1 MIHLYSAGNE
11 NFNRNGNAILRP
23 TECIVDE
30 QAGGSWELSM
40 LHPVDPDG
48 AWQFIQTDAII
59 KAPIPVRRIK
69 NALSGLDADIYT
81 VNANG
86 TALRESASEPTP
98 ISYMQWTY
106 LGVYSVGDKVSY
118 LTYGNYQCISD
129 VNEGTPYFM
138 HPPNNEPGAWK
149 KIASQTSGAPILAT
163 LTAGTE
169 LIYIEDAQ
177 TTGWIKVM
185 TVLTGITG
193 YIKLS
198 QVTFD
203 RHQDPTPIP
212 DRVITEQLFRI
223 YRVDIDSNSRTVS
236 VSARHVSYDLNGVL
250 MQDCDLNRVSPS
262 MAIMLMQEAWM
273 IPYRGT
279 IATNLSTDNNGTYTG
294 NVTNKS
300 GTAGFLDP
308 DLGMVN
314 YFHAQLIR
322 DNWDIF
328 LMANNVEDR
337 GFSIRYGVN
346 MKGVKWSRDIDRV
359 VTRVVPVAKTADGS
373 DLYLPEQWVDSPN
386 ISDYSVIHMERLS
399 VKGQIGKDDG
409 SGTGTNWTEET
420 LLAEMRTKAGERF
433 SVDHADAGSVKLT
446 VDFLRLG
453 DTEEYQQYRGLEE
466 VSMYDQITVQAPQ
479 IGLDM
484 KLQVSRIRYDC
495 VLGRFLGIEVGDV
508 FDYNGNT
515 VSGYQI
521 GNGAIYYEKISQSTI
536 DRIRSEL

>member
-138 HPPNNEPGAWK
+138 HPPNNEPVAWK

>member
-1 MIHLYSAGNE
+1 
-11 NFNRNGNAILRP
+11 
-23 TECIVDE
+23 
-30 QAGGSWELSM
+30 
-40 LHPVDPDG
+40 
-48 AWQFIQTDAII
+48 
-59 KAPIPVRRIK
+59 
-69 NALSGLDADIYT
+69 
-81 VNANG
+81 
-86 TALRESASEPTP
+86 
-98 ISYMQWTY
+98 
-106 LGVYSVGDKVSY
+106 
-118 LTYGNYQCISD
+118 
-129 VNEGTPYFM
+129 
-138 HPPNNEPGAWK
+138 
-149 KIASQTSGAPILAT
+149 
-163 LTAGTE
+163 
-169 LIYIEDAQ
+169 
-177 TTGWIKVM
+177 
-185 TVLTGITG
+185 
-193 YIKLS
+193 
-198 QVTFD
+198 
-203 RHQDPTPIP
+203 
-212 DRVITEQLFRI
+212 
-223 YRVDIDSNSRTVS
+223 
-236 VSARHVSYDLNGVL
+236 
-250 MQDCDLNRVSPS
+250 
-262 MAIMLMQEAWM
+262 M

-446 VDFLRLG
+446 VDFLLLG
-453 DTEEYQQYRGLEE
+453 NTEEYQQYRGLEE

-479 IGLDM
+479 IGLDI

-495 VLGRFLGIEVGDV
+495 ILGRFLGIEVGDV

>member
-1 MIHLYSAGNE
+1 
-11 NFNRNGNAILRP
+11 
-23 TECIVDE
+23 
-30 QAGGSWELSM
+30 M

-337 GFSIRYGVN
+337 GFRIRYGVN

-359 VTRVVPVAKTADGS
+359 VNRVVPVAKTADGS

-386 ISDYSVIHMERLS
+386 LSDYSVIHMERLS

-495 VLGRFLGIEVGDV
+495 ILGRFLGIEVGDV